1 LTALSG
7 SNAAGGDPIYP
18 TYTPEAAPDVIDVE
32 VDTGA
37 GSKRQTS
44 KPLPDAVSQGQN
56 ANTIVTFEVV
66 TYQTHP
72 LDATKFT
79 QTRQEE
85 FTTVD
90 CKCTLSATNATAYP
104 PAHAVWDDTEKERY
118 DYVGAPIS
126 KPTATQTNNV
136 NAVDEVCTACCRDH
150 HDDDASPVKYVAGT
164 VSGNHVHY
172 KADGTVAGPGDEYVE
187 SCRLKLVDGVL
198 RVFQDWNLIDLT
210 VLERDELGD
219 GDALQ
224 AQYTTYVDGLIKNQ
238 IQTPTVIS
246 KPALRTPVS
255 LALPTLSTEG
265 QLQSRGIYIDEVYDL
280 AGALSSDYSTYVG
293 DSTNVDR
300 LEKVPFA
307 EVNLTL
313 LSLWSSADTSKV
325 TVSNEDIEE
334 ISDPD
339 NDYYGTYSRG
349 KLDAVAA
356 SPSPGTQV
364 TSAMHPNNQGI
375 TNMVVNPSPPASLS
389 DNVSVIV
396 EASATP
402 TVTVSGSL
410 SSSGL
415 PGGTKFTV
423 SGCSDT
429 VTNQGDFSCTIA
441 SGDDVNIIVT
451 AYKKNT
457 ICDPAGGGSYS
468 ATNVTSD
475 LTGIVINVTCPL

>member
-1 LTALSG
+1 
-7 SNAAGGDPIYP
+7 
-18 TYTPEAAPDVIDVE
+18 
-32 VDTGA
+32 
-37 GSKRQTS
+37 
-44 KPLPDAVSQGQN
+44 
-56 ANTIVTFEVV
+56 
-66 TYQTHP
+66 
-72 LDATKFT
+72 
-79 QTRQEE
+79 
-85 FTTVD
+85 
-90 CKCTLSATNATAYP
+90 
-104 PAHAVWDDTEKERY
+104 
-118 DYVGAPIS
+118 
-126 KPTATQTNNV
+126 
-136 NAVDEVCTACCRDH
+136 
-150 HDDDASPVKYVAGT
+150 
-164 VSGNHVHY
+164 
-172 KADGTVAGPGDEYVE
+172 
-187 SCRLKLVDGVL
+187 
-198 RVFQDWNLIDLT
+198 
-210 VLERDELGD
+210 
-219 GDALQ
+219 
-224 AQYTTYVDGLIKNQ
+224 
-238 IQTPTVIS
+238 
-246 KPALRTPVS
+246 
-255 LALPTLSTEG
+255 LSTEG

-339 NDYYGTYSRG
+339 NNYYGTYSRG

-429 VTNQGDFSCTIA
+429 VNSQGDFSCTIA